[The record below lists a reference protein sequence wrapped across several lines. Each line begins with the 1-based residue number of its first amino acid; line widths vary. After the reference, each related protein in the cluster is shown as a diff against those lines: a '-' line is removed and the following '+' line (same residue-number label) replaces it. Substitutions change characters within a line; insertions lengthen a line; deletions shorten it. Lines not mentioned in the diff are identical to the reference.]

1 MDAFYEL
8 FYRPGLDLK
17 LVGIVIGAWLIL
29 SHGYALMNF
38 EKLKPVLEKFPRNYN
53 VGVPLLVI
61 AFIWTFMV
69 WSSMDLG
76 EFWKM
81 EKAVQVILVVG
92 CFAMAFYVKD
102 FISVRAV
109 GLLMILAA
117 APMLISAFQQ
127 PPITRLLLVFIAYVM
142 IVKGM
147 FWVGKPYLM
156 RDQIAWVVADK
167 KRWQIAC
174 GAGLAYGIVML
185 ICALLFWGK
194 AVAAPIT

>member
-1 MDAFYEL
+1 
-8 FYRPGLDLK
+8 
-17 LVGIVIGAWLIL
+17 
-29 SHGYALMNF
+29 
-38 EKLKPVLEKFPRNYN
+38 
-53 VGVPLLVI
+53 
-61 AFIWTFMV
+61 
-69 WSSMDLG
+69 
-76 EFWKM
+76 
-81 EKAVQVILVVG
+81 
-92 CFAMAFYVKD
+92 
-102 FISVRAV
+102 
-109 GLLMILAA
+109 
-117 APMLISAFQQ
+117 
-127 PPITRLLLVFIAYVM
+127 M